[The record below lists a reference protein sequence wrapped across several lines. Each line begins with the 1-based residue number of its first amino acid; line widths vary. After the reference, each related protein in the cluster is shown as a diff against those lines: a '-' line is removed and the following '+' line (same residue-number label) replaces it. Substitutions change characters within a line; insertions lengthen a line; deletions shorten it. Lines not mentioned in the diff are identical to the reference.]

1 MEHVKAVIFDWAGTV
16 VDYGSLAPM
25 GAFVETFAEFG
36 VEISI
41 EEARGPMG
49 MAKRPHIASLA
60 AMPRIAEAW
69 TRKHGR
75 APTDGDIDA
84 LYDVFVPKSVAVAA
98 HYADVIPGAAEVV
111 SALRA
116 EGVQIGSSTGYTREI
131 MAKIAPRAAEQGFQP
146 DSLVCAG
153 DTPEGRPSP
162 LIVYKGLIDLD
173 VWPAWHAIK
182 VDGTTVGVVEGVN
195 AGAWGGRRRRQRQ
208 CVRPVARRRDRPV
221 AGRVHAS
228 PRAGAG
234 RPLRRRRALRDRF
247 RGRPPARRRP
257 DRGTPRPRRAG
268 VSPHFASALRR
279 NEAFATPLKSRS
291 GRAFQAP

>member
-60 AMPRIAEAW
+60 AMPRIAEGW

-153 DTPEGRPSP
+153 AVKGVLRPRAATHE
-162 LIVYKGLIDLD
+162 LFRRQGDRVGERQAERI
-173 VWPAWHAIK
+173 AA
-182 VDGTTVGVVEGVN
+182 DGD
-195 AGAWGGRRRRQRQ
+195 ADRPRRRR
-208 CVRPVARRRDRPV
+208 
-221 AGRVHAS
+221 
-228 PRAGAG
+228 
-234 RPLRRRRALRDRF
+234 
-247 RGRPPARRRP
+247 
-257 DRGTPRPRRAG
+257 
-268 VSPHFASALRR
+268 
-279 NEAFATPLKSRS
+279 
-291 GRAFQAP
+291 

>member
-49 MAKRPHIASLA
+49 MAKRPHTASLA

-146 DSLVCAG
+146 DSLVSRRHARGSAEPADSLQGPHRSRRLAG
-153 DTPEGRPSP
+153 MACDQGGR
-162 LIVYKGLIDLD
+162 
-173 VWPAWHAIK
+173 H
-182 VDGTTVGVVEGVN
+182 DGRR
-195 AGAWGGRRRRQRQ
+195 RRRRQR
-208 CVRPVARRRDRPV
+208 RRL
-221 AGRVHAS
+221 GRSAS
-228 PRAGAG
+228 PSAAMRSAC
-234 RPLRRRRALRDRF
+234 RSPTRSPCRRKSSCVAA
-247 RGRPPARRRP
+247 RGRRTPFTAPARI
-257 DRGTPRPRRAG
+257 T
-268 VSPHFASALRR
+268 
-279 NEAFATPLKSRS
+279 
-291 GRAFQAP
+291 